1 MCGRKSRGFYLRFG
15 GLLLLFL
22 LFFSVCSVYSQ
33 SVGVMS
39 DEEIIKE
46 LLLNLAARE
55 SLLVERESL
64 LRTKEALFL
73 ERESDLETREASLTE
88 RERTTLEWENSLTE
102 IENSWKSY
110 ADATTNT
117 ITLLRLGLIVT
128 GVVVVIES
136 VILGLSALAP

>member
-1 MCGRKSRGFYLRFG
+1 MKCLRRSRLLLGAF
-15 GLLLLFL
+15 LLLFSL
-22 LFFSVCSVYSQ
+22 SLSAQGVE
-33 SVGVMS
+33 VMS

-64 LRTKEALFL
+64 LRTRDALLL
-73 ERESDLETREASLTE
+73 ERESDLEMRETSLIE

-102 IENSWKSY
+102 IENSLKSY
-110 ADATTNT
+110 AAATTNT

>member
-33 SVGVMS
+33 DVETMTP
-39 DEEIIKE
+39 EEIINE
-46 LLLNLAARE
+46 LYRNYEERV
-55 SLLVERESL
+55 SLLIERESL

>member
-22 LFFSVCSVYSQ
+22 VFFSFSSLFSQ
-33 SVGVMS
+33 DVETMTES
-39 DEEIIKE
+39 EIINE
-46 LLLNLAARE
+46 LLMNLEKRE

-64 LRTKEALFL
+64 LRTRDALLL
-73 ERESDLETREASLTE
+73 EQESILVSREKSLIE

-110 ADATTNT
+110 AAATTNT